1 MYLGLVWRFVMS
13 DNKEKQAL
21 FMEAL
26 NELKEYAKV
35 NGNIVTR
42 DDVTGYFKGI
52 DLD

>member
-1 MYLGLVWRFVMS
+1 MS

-35 NGNIVTR
+35 NGNIPVFLKLASCILAKLFAKTILIP
-42 DDVTGYFKGI
+42 K
-52 DLD
+52 